1 MSTAVGGVLHLAKH
15 PRAVTVLHGKARA
28 QRAQVPVHTIRSLRT
43 RDVCFIR
50 LFIGGV
56 RIIVPVVVVVAGT
69 HGAHCGPQCTRS
81 S

>member
-1 MSTAVGGVLHLAKH
+1 VGGVLHLAKH
-15 PRAVTVLHGKARA
+15 PRAVTVLHGKSRA

-56 RIIVPVVVVVAGT
+56 RVIVPVVVVVVDGT
-69 HGAHCGPQCTRS
+69 HGAHGGPQCTRS
-81 S
+81 C